1 MSPTQQ
7 PTLTVFG
14 ATGGCAANAVVAAL
28 GAGIKCVALAR
39 TPSKLRNMLEDQY
52 TVPPKTL
59 DANLVIIEGNIRS
72 IEDVK
77 RTLTA
82 SGSLPDR
89 ILFGVGGSPKIQFSL
104 WAPITLD
111 DPHICE
117 EGMKTLIA
125 ALRSCEAENVQLGPQ
140 GSRPLLFAISTVSMS
155 SRRDLAYLYYPL
167 EYWLLSI
174 PRSDKKALEKVIF
187 EAVLGVDSPV
197 GGFAMVRP
205 PILSEGTALGP
216 DKVKAGWVW
225 PDEQRREKVAKG
237 EKEVGPMVGWF
248 VTKADV
254 GRWIFDNLIQ
264 GDGSALGKCWS
275 LTN

>member
-1 MSPTQQ
+1 MAPTQQ
-7 PTLTVFG
+7 PTLAVFG

-39 TPSKLRNMLEDQY
+39 TPSKLRGMLEDQY
-52 TVPPKTL
+52 KVTPKTL
-59 DANLVIIEGNIRS
+59 DANLVIVEGNIRS

-77 RTLTA
+77 RTLAA

-89 ILFGVGGSPKIQFSL
+89 ILFTVGGSAKMQFSL

-125 ALRSCEAENVQLGPQ
+125 ALRSCEDENVPLGPQ
-140 GSRPLLFAISTVSMS
+140 GSRPLLFTISTVSMS

-167 EYWLLSI
+167 EYWLLNI

-187 EAVLGVDSPV
+187 SAALGPDSPFS
-197 GGFAMVRP
+197 GFAMVRP
-205 PILSEGTALGP
+205 PLLGEGKALGP

-225 PDEQRREKVAKG
+225 PDEQREEKVAKG
-237 EKEVGPMVGWF
+237 EKEAGPVIGWF

-264 GDGSALGKCWS
+264 GDANALGKCWS